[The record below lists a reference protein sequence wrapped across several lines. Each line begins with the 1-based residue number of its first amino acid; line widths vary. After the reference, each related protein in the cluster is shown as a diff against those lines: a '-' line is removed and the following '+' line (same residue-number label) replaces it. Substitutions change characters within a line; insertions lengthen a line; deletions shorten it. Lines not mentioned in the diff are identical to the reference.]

1 MVKSFYKYEGDKMTT
16 FIFGHKSPDTDTV
29 CSSIALSYLKNELG
43 DKTVPKV
50 LGNINN
56 ETRFVLNYFNVP
68 VPSYLNDVRVRI
80 KNVKYDKKAFID
92 ESRSIDEAFK
102 LMEKHNIT
110 AIPLVDDKKVLTG
123 YVTLKELA
131 KYLING
137 NREQVYTTLDN
148 IIETINAKVIV
159 KGITLIAGLS
169 FKALEQSFELS
180 NEDILIVGDR
190 YKVLDYAIKSKVK
203 LVILPLNI
211 NLDKKIIKSKSI
223 PTAIEFMEREAIVGA
238 EEFLGKKFPDNS
250 SKAQENGVNII
261 ASELDSFQIATR
273 ITLSN
278 FIKNININKNP
289 VTVYNDDYFSDFKTM
304 THKVNH
310 TNYPVINNKKECLG
324 LIRLTGPNE
333 YEKQKVILVDHNNLA
348 QSVDGI
354 EEANI
359 LEIIDHHNL
368 GAIGTNVPINFRS
381 RPVGCTSTM
390 IYDMFIENKINIP
403 KEIGGL
409 MLSAILSDTL
419 LLTSPTTTDDD
430 RFAAVKLASIAQ
442 VDLDKYGLEMIKAAS
457 SIEGMSVRDL
467 IKSDFKNYVVGS
479 KTLGIGQV
487 MTLDF
492 EKIKENMDEYV
503 NVLNEMADNN
513 YSVVV
518 IFITDIIK
526 NGSYVIYN
534 SEASEVIEDAFGL
547 KDVYEGVFLP
557 KMVSRKKQILPNILS
572 VMEDKK

>member
-1 MVKSFYKYEGDKMTT
+1 MTY
-16 FIFGHKSPDTDTV
+16 IFGHKSPDTDTV

-56 ETRFVLNYFNVP
+56 ETKFVLDYFKVA

-80 KNVKYDKKAFID
+80 KNVKYDKKAYIN
-92 ESRSIDEAFK
+92 ENESIDAAFK
-102 LMEKHNIT
+102 LMQKRNIT
-110 AIPLVDDKKVLTG
+110 AVPLIDDNKKLTG

-137 NREQVYTTLDN
+137 NREYVDTTLDN
-148 IIETINAKVIV
+148 IIDTIDAKVIV
-159 KGITLIAGLS
+159 KCDDKIVGKTHIAGLS
-169 FKALEQSFELS
+169 FKALEQAINLDS
-180 NEDILIVGDR
+180 NDILIVGDR

-203 LVILPLNI
+203 LVIIPLNV
-211 NLDKKIIKSKSI
+211 NLDKKVIKK
-223 PTAIEFMEREAIVGA
+223 A
-238 EEFLGKKFPDNS
+238 EK
-250 SKAQENGVNII
+250 NGVNMI

-278 FIKNININKNP
+278 YIKNININKNP
-289 VTVYNDDYFSDFKTM
+289 VTVHNDDYFADFKTM

-310 TNYPVINNKKECLG
+310 TNYPVINNKGECLG
-324 LIRLTGPNE
+324 LIRLTGPND

-354 EEANI
+354 EEADI

-381 RPVGCTSTM
+381 KPVGCTSTM
-390 IYDMFIENKINIP
+390 IYDMFLEKKISIP
-403 KEIGGL
+403 KDIAGL

-419 LLTSPTTTDDD
+419 LLTSPTTTEDD
-430 RFAAVKLASIAQ
+430 RFAAVKLATIAK
-442 VDLDKYGLEMIKAAS
+442 VDIDKYGLEMIKAAS

-467 IKSDFKNYVVGS
+467 IKSDFKNYVVGT

-492 EKIKENMDEYV
+492 DKIKENMDEYV

>member
-1 MVKSFYKYEGDKMTT
+1 MTT

-29 CSSIALSYLKNELG
+29 CSSIALSYLKNALG

-56 ETRFVLNYFNVP
+56 ETRFVLDFFKVN

-80 KNVKYDKKAFID
+80 KNVKYDKKAYIN
-92 ESRSIDEAFK
+92 ENRSIDEAFK
-102 LMEKHNIT
+102 LMQKQNIT
-110 AIPLVDDKKVLTG
+110 AIPLVDDKKMLTG

-137 NREQVYTTLDN
+137 NREEVYTTLDN

-159 KGITLIAGLS
+159 KCDDIIKGTTLIAGLS
-169 FKALEQSFELS
+169 FKALEQSFLLNS
-180 NEDILIVGDR
+180 DDILIVGDR

-203 LVILPLNI
+203 LVILPLNV
-211 NLDKKIIKSKSI
+211 NLEKKIIKK
-223 PTAIEFMEREAIVGA
+223 AEA
-238 EEFLGKKFPDNS
+238 
-250 SKAQENGVNII
+250 NGVNII
-261 ASELDSFQIATR
+261 ASELDSFQIATK

-289 VTVYNDDYFSDFKTM
+289 VTVHNDDYFTDFKMM
-304 THKVNH
+304 THKINH
-310 TNYPVINNKKECLG
+310 TNYPVINKKGECLG
-324 LIRLTGPNE
+324 LIRLTGPND
-333 YEKQKVILVDHNNLA
+333 YDKQKVILVDHNNLA

-354 EEANI
+354 EEADI

-381 RPVGCTSTM
+381 KPVGCTSTM
-390 IYDMFIENKINIP
+390 IYEMFIQEKVNIP
-403 KEIGGL
+403 SDIAGL

-419 LLTSPTTTDDD
+419 LLTSPTTTEDDKN
-430 RFAAVKLASIAQ
+430 AAVKLADIAK
-442 VDLDKYGLEMIKAAS
+442 VDMDKYGLEMIKAAS
-457 SIEGMSVRDL
+457 SIEGMSVKDL

-479 KTLGIGQV
+479 KNLGIGQV

-492 EKIKENMDEYV
+492 DRIKENMDEYV
-503 NVLNEMADNN
+503 HVLDEMVDTN

-534 SEASEVIEDAFGL
+534 TKASDLIEDAFGL
-547 KDVYEGVFLP
+547 KNVHEGLFLP
-557 KMVSRKKQILPNILS
+557 KMVSRKKQILPSILS
-572 VMEDKK
+572 VMEEKK

>member
-1 MVKSFYKYEGDKMTT
+1 MTY
-16 FIFGHKSPDTDTV
+16 IFGHKSPDTDTV

-56 ETRFVLNYFNVP
+56 ETKFVLDYFKVA

-80 KNVKYDKKAFID
+80 KNVKYDKKAYIN
-92 ESRSIDEAFK
+92 ENESIDAAFK
-102 LMEKHNIT
+102 LMQKRNIT
-110 AIPLVDDKKVLTG
+110 AVPLIDDNKKLTG

-137 NREQVYTTLDN
+137 NREYVDTTLDN
-148 IIETINAKVIV
+148 IIDTIDAKVIV
-159 KGITLIAGLS
+159 KCDDKIVGKTHIAGLS
-169 FKALEQSFELS
+169 FKALEQAINLDS
-180 NEDILIVGDR
+180 NDILIVGDR

-203 LVILPLNI
+203 LVIIPLNV
-211 NLDKKIIKSKSI
+211 NLDKKVIKK
-223 PTAIEFMEREAIVGA
+223 A
-238 EEFLGKKFPDNS
+238 EK
-250 SKAQENGVNII
+250 NGVNMI

-278 FIKNININKNP
+278 YIKNININKNP
-289 VTVYNDDYFSDFKTM
+289 VTVHNDDYFADFKTM

-310 TNYPVINNKKECLG
+310 TNYPVINNKDECLG
-324 LIRLTGPNE
+324 LIRLTGPND

-354 EEANI
+354 EEADI

-381 RPVGCTSTM
+381 KPVGCTSTM
-390 IYDMFIENKINIP
+390 IYDMFLEKKISIP
-403 KEIGGL
+403 KDIAGL

-419 LLTSPTTTDDD
+419 LLTSPTTTEDD
-430 RFAAVKLASIAQ
+430 RFAAVKLATIAK
-442 VDLDKYGLEMIKAAS
+442 VDIDKYGLEMIKAAS

>member
-1 MVKSFYKYEGDKMTT
+1 MTT
-16 FIFGHKSPDTDTV
+16 FIFGHKNPDTDTV
-29 CSSIALSYLKNELG
+29 CSSIALSYLKNALG

-56 ETRFVLNYFNVP
+56 ETKFVLNFFKVN

-80 KNVKYDKKAFID
+80 KNVKYDKKAYIN
-92 ESRSIDEAFK
+92 ENRSIDEAFK
-102 LMEKHNIT
+102 LMQKQNIT
-110 AIPLVDDKKVLTG
+110 AIPLVDDKKMLTG

-137 NREQVYTTLDN
+137 NRESVYTTLDN

-159 KGITLIAGLS
+159 KCDDIIKGTTLIAGLS
-169 FKALEQSFELS
+169 FKALEQAFLLNSD
-180 NEDILIVGDR
+180 DILIVGDR

-203 LVILPLNI
+203 LVILPLNV
-211 NLDKKIIKSKSI
+211 NLEKKIIKK
-223 PTAIEFMEREAIVGA
+223 AEA
-238 EEFLGKKFPDNS
+238 
-250 SKAQENGVNII
+250 NGVNII

-278 FIKNININKNP
+278 YIKNININKNP
-289 VTVYNDDYFSDFKTM
+289 VTVHNDDYFTDFKMM
-304 THKVNH
+304 THKINH
-310 TNYPVINNKKECLG
+310 TNYPVINKKGECLG
-324 LIRLTGPNE
+324 LIRLTGPND
-333 YEKQKVILVDHNNLA
+333 YDKQKVILVDHNNLA

-354 EEANI
+354 EEADI

-381 RPVGCTSTM
+381 KPVGCTSTM
-390 IYDMFIENKINIP
+390 IYEMFIQEKVNIP
-403 KEIGGL
+403 SDIAGL

-419 LLTSPTTTDDD
+419 LLTSPTTTEDDKN
-430 RFAAVKLASIAQ
+430 AAVKLADIAK
-442 VDLDKYGLEMIKAAS
+442 VDMDKYGLEMIKAAS
-457 SIEGMSVRDL
+457 SIEGMSVKDL

-479 KTLGIGQV
+479 KNLGIGQV

-492 EKIKENMDEYV
+492 DRIKENIDEYV
-503 NVLNEMADNN
+503 HVLDEMVDTN

-534 SEASEVIEDAFGL
+534 TKASDLIEDAFGL
-547 KDVYEGVFLP
+547 KNVHEGLFLP
-557 KMVSRKKQILPNILS
+557 KMVSRKKQILPSILS

>member
-1 MVKSFYKYEGDKMTT
+1 MTT

-29 CSSIALSYLKNELG
+29 CSSIALSYLKNALG

-56 ETRFVLNYFNVP
+56 ETKFVLNFFKVNM
-68 VPSYLNDVRVRI
+68 PSYLNDVRVRI
-80 KNVKYDKKAFID
+80 KNVKYDKKAYIN
-92 ESRSIDEAFK
+92 ENRSIDEAFK
-102 LMEKHNIT
+102 LMQKQNIT
-110 AIPLVDDKKVLTG
+110 AIPLVDDKKMLTG

-137 NREQVYTTLDN
+137 NRESVYTTLDN

-159 KGITLIAGLS
+159 KCDDIIKGTTLIAGLS
-169 FKALEQSFELS
+169 FKALEQAFLLNSD
-180 NEDILIVGDR
+180 DILIVGDR

-203 LVILPLNI
+203 LVILPLNV
-211 NLDKKIIKSKSI
+211 NLEKKIIKK
-223 PTAIEFMEREAIVGA
+223 AEA
-238 EEFLGKKFPDNS
+238 
-250 SKAQENGVNII
+250 NGVNII
-261 ASELDSFQIATR
+261 ASELDSFQIATK

-289 VTVYNDDYFSDFKTM
+289 VTVHNDDYYTDFKMM
-304 THKVNH
+304 THKINH
-310 TNYPVINNKKECLG
+310 TNYPVINKKGECLG
-324 LIRLTGPNE
+324 LIRLTGPND
-333 YEKQKVILVDHNNLA
+333 YDKQKVILVDHNNLA

-354 EEANI
+354 EEADI

-381 RPVGCTSTM
+381 KPVGCTSTM
-390 IYDMFIENKINIP
+390 IYEMFIQEKVNIP
-403 KEIGGL
+403 SDIAGL

-419 LLTSPTTTDDD
+419 LLTSPTTTEDDKN
-430 RFAAVKLASIAQ
+430 AAVKLADIAK
-442 VDLDKYGLEMIKAAS
+442 VDMDKYGLEMIKAAS
-457 SIEGMSVRDL
+457 SIEGMSVKDL

-479 KTLGIGQV
+479 KNLGIGQV

-492 EKIKENMDEYV
+492 DRIKENIDEYV
-503 NVLNEMADNN
+503 HVLDEMVDTN

-534 SEASEVIEDAFGL
+534 TKASDLIEDAFGL
-547 KDVYEGVFLP
+547 KNVHEGLFLP
-557 KMVSRKKQILPNILS
+557 KMVSRKKQILPSILS